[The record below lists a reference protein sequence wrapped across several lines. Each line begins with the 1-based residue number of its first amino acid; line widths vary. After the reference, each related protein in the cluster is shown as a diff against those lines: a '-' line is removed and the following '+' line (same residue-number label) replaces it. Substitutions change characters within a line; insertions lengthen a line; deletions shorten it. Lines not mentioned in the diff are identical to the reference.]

1 MYFLSKCDLTYMFIS
16 MCVCVCMYIYMCVCV
31 CSRWKGY
38 WYEQPMNWR
47 LCRKNERCLFKPIN
61 SSLFIFLAYIM
72 YFYYEILYA
81 VVSDVQKVDPQ
92 TAEAIDQFLL
102 KLKACAKADSPFTF
116 ILDDPA
122 GNSFIEN
129 P

>member
-1 MYFLSKCDLTYMFIS
+1 M
-16 MCVCVCMYIYMCVCV
+16 
-31 CSRWKGY
+31 
-38 WYEQPMNWR
+38 
-47 LCRKNERCLFKPIN
+47 
-61 SSLFIFLAYIM
+61 
-72 YFYYEILYA
+72 
-81 VVSDVQKVDPQ
+81 

-102 KLKACAKADSPFTF
+102 KLRSVASGEATFTF